1 MSWRKCRLDYLL
13 CFSAIQIVSAGI
25 WTQQVVSG
33 FVHIQSYTFVCT
45 HPSYLAPFK
54 SDKESAVKSFVHK
67 IKSIK
72 ERIMSVAGIMSKEG
86 NIKNWLI
93 RTPHANMVD

>member
-1 MSWRKCRLDYLL
+1 MQITLL
-13 CFSAIQIVSAGI
+13 VMLFFEMQIVSAGLR
-25 WTQQVVSG
+25 TQQVVVC
-33 FVHIQSYTFVCT
+33 FVHIQSFTFPCT
-45 HPSYLAPFK
+45 DPSYLAPFK

-86 NIKNWLI
+86 NIKDWLI